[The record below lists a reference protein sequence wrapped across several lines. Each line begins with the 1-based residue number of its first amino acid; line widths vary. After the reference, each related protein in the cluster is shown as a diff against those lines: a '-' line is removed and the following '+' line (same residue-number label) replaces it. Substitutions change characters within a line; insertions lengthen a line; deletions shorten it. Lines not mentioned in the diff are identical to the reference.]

1 MILTTVTQ
9 QRALLRRS
17 RTVAMV
23 GASPNTTRPSYF
35 VFSYLRTK
43 GLLEVTP
50 INPAVAEIDGV
61 TAYPTL
67 QAYAAERG
75 APDIVD
81 VFRKAA
87 DAAQVTRDAIAA
99 GAKAIWFQYGVI
111 NEEAIRLA
119 DEAGLD
125 VVVDRCI
132 KVESARFD
140 GGLSLA
146 GVNSGLITSRRPVRS
161 ARAE

>member
-1 MILTTVTQ
+1 MILTTPAER
-9 QRALLRRS
+9 RALLDRS

-23 GASPNTTRPSYF
+23 GASPNHSRPSYF

-43 GLLEVTP
+43 GKLDVTP
-50 INPAVAEIDGV
+50 INPAVSEIDGV
-61 TAYPTL
+61 HAYPSL
-67 QAYAAERG
+67 AAYREDRG
-75 APDIVD
+75 APPDIVD
-81 VFRKAA
+81 VFRKPD
-87 DAAQVTRDAIAA
+87 DAPQVARDAIAV

-111 NEEAIRLA
+111 NDEAIHLA

-140 GGLSLA
+140 GGLSLGGMNT
-146 GVNSGLITSRRPVRS
+146 GVLTARRRI
-161 ARAE
+161 R